1 MAKQAVKKQAIKL
14 KVGGKSY
21 SLNIDSEKE
30 ELYRLAERELNQSIK
45 EYESQNFVGFSAIDY
60 LSITALKF
68 AIDNLGNRLKGKLN
82 SEDMNSLKR
91 IEGNIGNYLNDITKE

>member
-1 MAKQAVKKQAIKL
+1 MAKQAIKL

-45 EYESQNFVGFSAIDY
+45 EYESQN
-60 LSITALKF
+60 
-68 AIDNLGNRLKGKLN
+68 
-82 SEDMNSLKR
+82 
-91 IEGNIGNYLNDITKE
+91 

>member
-1 MAKQAVKKQAIKL
+1 MAKQAIKL

-21 SLNIDSEKE
+21 SLNIESEKE

-68 AIDNLGNRLKGKLN
+68 AIDNVASRLKGELN
-82 SEDMNSLKR
+82 TDDMNSLKR
-91 IEGNIGNYLNDITKE
+91 IESSIGDYMNDITKE